1 MNNKLKKGDWI
12 KCHDDR
18 EVREYLA
25 ELSKE
30 GYGAARGSGNYIL
43 ITREPEK
50 KRNQLLMTGN
60 SQHYQV

>member
-12 KCHDDR
+12 KCHDDQ
-18 EVREYLA
+18 EAREYLA

-43 ITREPEK
+43 ITREPEEK
-50 KRNQLLMTGN
+50 DDRGN
-60 SQHYQV
+60 TRPRRSLSHG